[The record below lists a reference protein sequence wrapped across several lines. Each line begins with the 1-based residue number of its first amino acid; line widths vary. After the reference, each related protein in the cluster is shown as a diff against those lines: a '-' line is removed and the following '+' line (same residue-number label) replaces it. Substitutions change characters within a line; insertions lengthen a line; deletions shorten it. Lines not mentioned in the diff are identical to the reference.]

1 MRGVTHALPRNV
13 ALTYDDLRAM
23 PDDGHRYELVDGTL
37 IVTPAPK
44 IPHQRVVGRLFIAL
58 SHAAPAEYEVLVAP
72 VDYVASEH
80 TVLEPDVLV
89 ARRSELGLDNLRHAP
104 VLVVEVL
111 SRSTRRID
119 MGTKRLVF
127 EAAGVPSYWLV
138 DPDEPGL
145 IVLEL
150 AAGSYHE
157 TARVAGDE
165 AWTAAS
171 PFPVRIVPADLVS

>member
-1 MRGVTHALPRNV
+1 MRAVTHALPRNV

-44 IPHQRVVGRLFIAL
+44 IPHQRVVGRLIVVL
-58 SHAAPAEYEVLVAP
+58 SQAAPDEYEVLPAP
-72 VDYVASEH
+72 VDYVVSER
-80 TVLEPDVLV
+80 TVLQPDVLV
-89 ARRSELGLDNLRHAP
+89 ARRSELGLDNLRRAP

-111 SRSTRRID
+111 SGSTRRID
-119 MGTKRLVF
+119 LGTKRLAF

-150 AAGSYHE
+150 AGGHYE
-157 TARVAGDE
+157 EVARVSGDE
-165 AWTAAS
+165 AWTAVR
-171 PFPVRIVPADLVS
+171 PFPVRIVPTELVT

>member
-1 MRGVTHALPRNV
+1 VRGVTHALPRS
-13 ALTYDDLRAM
+13 APLTYDDLQAM

-58 SHAAPAEYEVLVAP
+58 THAAPAEYEVLVAP

-104 VLVVEVL
+104 LLVVEVL

-145 IVLEL
+145 TVLEL
-150 AAGSYHE
+150 EAGSYHE

-165 AWTAAS
+165 PWTAAS
-171 PFPVRIVPADLVS
+171 PFPVRIVPGELVT